1 VTPTGDERDPAPSSG
16 EGPGPGQGIRT
27 AAWYG
32 TAAFAVTA
40 VTATVV
46 DGLDPVAFVVDVV
59 LFLAG
64 GVAFVAAYLR
74 AVNRSRTDSIAVT
87 SLFFLAGSAPP
98 GVRRSLLGA
107 LAAQVV
113 VALATAIAR
122 PYTIL
127 AAGTLVPLY
136 GVGLCGMWAAR
147 HGTFPPRAPGEESR
161 RDPG

>member
-1 VTPTGDERDPAPSSG
+1 MTATDEDRDAGGG
-16 EGPGPGQGIRT
+16 EEIRR

-32 TAAFAVTA
+32 TAGFAVTA

-46 DGLDPVAFVVDVV
+46 RAIEPLALVVDVV
-59 LFLAG
+59 LFVAG
-64 GVAFVAAYLR
+64 CIAFVAAYLR
-74 AVNRSRTDSIAVT
+74 AVNRSRTESIAVT

-98 GVRRSLLGA
+98 DVRRSLLGA

-136 GVGLCGMWAAR
+136 GLGLCGLWAAR
-147 HGTFPPRAPGEESR
+147 HGTFPPRPPGEESR
-161 RDPG
+161 RRAPR

>member
-1 VTPTGDERDPAPSSG
+1 VTGTDDARGAGRGKE
-16 EGPGPGQGIRT
+16 IRK

-32 TAAFAVTA
+32 TAGFAVTA
-40 VTATVV
+40 VPATVV
-46 DGLDPVAFVVDVV
+46 HALDPVALAVDVV
-59 LFLAG
+59 LFGAG
-64 GVAFVAAYLR
+64 CVAFVAAYLR
-74 AVNRSRTDSIAVT
+74 AVNRSRTESIAVT

-98 GVRRSLLGA
+98 DVRRSLLGA

-136 GVGLCGMWAAR
+136 GLGLCGLWAAR
-147 HGTFPPRAPGEESR
+147 HGSFPPRPPEEAPR
-161 RDPG
+161 RGDHH